1 MVRVLPWVRI
11 VLRQEA
17 LQQAIKPLVRL
28 AAACGAS
35 PRPRRIAIM
44 ARILL
49 RAKRTRPTFPHALLA
64 NICATARVL
73 PAPHPAVP
81 LLGLRIRQAAAL
93 RASTGVRYRP
103 EAAMD
108 GVRLLRVSP
117 AVVQDAHLASTGAPP
132 RIVVSAMQARVL
144 HPSPFPYHSPS

>member
-17 LQQAIKPLVRL
+17 LPQAIKPLARR

-35 PRPRRIAIM
+35 PRPRRIATM

-64 NICATARVL
+64 NICATARV
-73 PAPHPAVP
+73 
-81 LLGLRIRQAAAL
+81 
-93 RASTGVRYRP
+93 
-103 EAAMD
+103 
-108 GVRLLRVSP
+108 
-117 AVVQDAHLASTGAPP
+117 
-132 RIVVSAMQARVL
+132 
-144 HPSPFPYHSPS
+144 